1 MKKAISNL
9 MCLLFSLTI
18 LYPAGVIISACL
30 GYSFELISVSAFA
43 IAIAALSVWVVVLD
57 LNCRNTLENDTIR
70 ILLAIITPLSLINA
84 VFYIFKCPQIWVIVS
99 VLLSAGCCCYLTV
112 KCGKPLALKVVALVL
127 SALMILPIGFF
138 SLITL
143 IFGNIGQNTVVQT
156 VESPSGKYYAQVID
170 SDQGA
175 LGGDALVDVYKK
187 SGINLIL
194 FKIEK
199 KPQRVY
205 FGEWG
210 EYKNMQIHW
219 KDDNCLVINSVEYK
233 IE

>member
-1 MKKAISNL
+1 MF
-9 MCLLFSLTI
+9 LLFVLTI
-18 LYPAGVIISACL
+18 LYPVGVTITACL

-43 IAIAALSVWVVVLD
+43 IATAALSVCIVVLD
-57 LNCRNTLENDTIR
+57 LICKNTLENNTIG
-70 ILLAIITPLSLINA
+70 ILLAIIATLSLINA
-84 VFYIFKCPQIWVIVS
+84 AFYVFKCSQICVIVS

-112 KCGKPLALKVVALVL
+112 KYGKPLTLKVVTLVL
-127 SALMILPIGFF
+127 SALMILPICFFGF
-138 SLITL
+138 IAL

-175 LGGDALVDVYKK
+175 LGGDTLVDVYKK

-194 FKIEK
+194 FKIEN

-205 FGEWG
+205 FGDWG
-210 EYKNMQIHW
+210 EFENMQIHW
-219 KDDNCLVINSVEYK
+219 KDDNCLVINSVEYE